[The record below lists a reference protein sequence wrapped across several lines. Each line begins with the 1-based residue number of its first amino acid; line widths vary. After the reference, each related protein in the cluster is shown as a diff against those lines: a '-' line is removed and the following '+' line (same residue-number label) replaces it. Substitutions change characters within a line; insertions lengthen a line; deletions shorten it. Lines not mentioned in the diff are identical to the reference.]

1 MDPQK
6 IFLPPLHLKLGL
18 IKNFIEAMDKK
29 GSGFK
34 HIVATLGHIV
44 SEAKL
49 KEGVLNGSE
58 IRYLMEDTS
67 F

>member
-1 MDPQK
+1 MGLEYYSYYRC
-6 IFLPPLHLKLGL
+6 IVPPLHLKLGL

-44 SEAKL
+44 SEA
-49 KEGVLNGSE
+49 
-58 IRYLMEDTS
+58 
-67 F
+67 

>member
-34 HIVATLGHIV
+34 HIVARLGHIL

-49 KEGVLNGSE
+49 KVGVLNGPE